1 MKENKIIKAVK
12 NALCGAVIGI
22 SNVIPGVS
30 GGTMAVV
37 LNIYDELLDAISI
50 KRLKKNLFFLITVII
65 GLVLGVLLFSKAIGW
80 LFDNYPVQTNCFFA
94 GLIVGSIPLIYGKA
108 TATRKLRPVNVIP
121 FLVAIGLMI
130 VLFIFGSD
138 EGMDGNAMTSYD
150 VGGFFLLVFA
160 GAVSAFAMI
169 VPGISGSMIMVIIGT
184 YRSVITAISDL
195 NIVFL
200 IPVGVGILIGLIGGI
215 KLVKVLMEKA
225 PQATYCAI
233 LGLVLGSLLSLWPW
247 GAALD
252 SVQVILS
259 IVVFAVGFLV
269 AVLFGRSKKE
279 DEAKA
284 ARQRAK

>member
-1 MKENKIIKAVK
+1 
-12 NALCGAVIGI
+12 
-22 SNVIPGVS
+22 
-30 GGTMAVV
+30 
-37 LNIYDELLDAISI
+37 
-50 KRLKKNLFFLITVII
+50 
-65 GLVLGVLLFSKAIGW
+65 
-80 LFDNYPVQTNCFFA
+80 
-94 GLIVGSIPLIYGKA
+94 
-108 TATRKLRPVNVIP
+108 
-121 FLVAIGLMI
+121 
-130 VLFIFGSD
+130 
-138 EGMDGNAMTSYD
+138 MTSYD

-259 IVVFAVGFLV
+259 IVVVAVGFLV